1 MAYQLRLGEMIE
13 AMYRA
18 KMPDEVKAYTDQL
31 EKIGTEMSKA
41 LAAKIGVNGGEVTYG
56 AGMFAA
62 PFWPATE
69 GQPLPE
75 ELEDLDCE
83 DCWGED

>member
-1 MAYQLRLGEMIE
+1 MAYQLRLGEIVE
-13 AMYRA
+13 AMQRA
-18 KMPDEVKAYTDQL
+18 KMPEADHYVEVIERLGSVMAK
-31 EKIGTEMSKA
+31 S
-41 LAAKIGVNGGEVTYG
+41 LAAKVGVEAGEVTYG
-56 AGMFAA
+56 CGMFAA
-62 PFWPATE
+62 PFRPATA